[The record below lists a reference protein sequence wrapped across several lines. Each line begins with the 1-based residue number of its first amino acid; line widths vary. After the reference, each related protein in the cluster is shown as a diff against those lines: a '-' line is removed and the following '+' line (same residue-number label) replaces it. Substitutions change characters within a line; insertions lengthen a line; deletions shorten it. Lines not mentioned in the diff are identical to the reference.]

1 MSNKYKLSN
10 KIWKKL
16 SPEARAMFNS
26 MMRATIRNQEVV
38 NGHPKALKLKPVHW
52 RTVCYNISCMA
63 AWEVDG
69 HNLRKGDVVITGKKK
84 DKVK

>member
-38 NGHPKALKLKPVHW
+38 KHPVTPKLKPAHW
-52 RTVCYNISCMA
+52 RTICYNMSCMA

-69 HNLRKGDVVITGKKK
+69 HNLRKEDVVITGKKK